1 MKEIG
6 AIYRGDGVCDFCVWA
21 PFVEALSLRIVSDKG
36 RLIPME
42 KDEKGYWHVR
52 LEDTTPG
59 MRYLYRIDS
68 EKDRPDPASFFQPEG
83 VHGPSEVVDHG
94 RFKWEDTGWQGIS
107 LRDMIIYEVHIGTLT
122 PEGTFD
128 SAIDILDDI
137 RDTGINTIELMP
149 VCQFPGSRNW
159 GYDGV
164 YPYAVQNSYGGPE
177 GLKRFV
183 NECHKRGMAV
193 ILDVVYN
200 HLGPE
205 GNYFRDYGPYFT
217 DKYRTPWGEAL
228 NFDGPYSNE
237 VREFFFNNAIYWL
250 KYYHIDGLRLDAI
263 HGIFDMSARHFLR
276 ELSERVEEFSRHSGR
291 KYYLMAESDLNN
303 PIVATP
309 RDRNGYGIDAVW
321 CDDFHHAIH
330 AVLTG
335 EREGYYVDF
344 GSQEQIVT
352 SLREGYVF
360 KGQYSKYRK
369 KNHGMP
375 SGSLMPDQFI
385 VFSQNHDQVGNR
397 LNGERLASLISFEAL
412 KLTAGVV
419 ILSPYIPLIFMGE
432 EYGETA
438 PFLYFVSHSDQW
450 LIDAVR
456 EGRKRE
462 FKAFKWEHE
471 PPDPQSEDTFL
482 RSKLNWSLRSEGRNQ
497 VLLEFY
503 RRIIRIRRDF
513 PSLSCLRRG
522 KQDAFER
529 DGVIFLKREA
539 ETEETLSVFNFSK
552 DDVSTSFKIE
562 EGYERVIDSAGSE
575 WDGPGSF
582 MPDVIE
588 SKTNIKIRA
597 ESIQLFRIERG

>member
-6 AIYRGDGVCDFCVWA
+6 AIYRGDGVCDFYVWA
-21 PFVEALSLRIVSDKG
+21 PFLQELALRIVSDKEQ
-36 RLIPME
+36 LIPME

-52 LEDTTPG
+52 VKDIAPG
-59 MRYLYRIDS
+59 TRYLYRINN

-94 RFKWEDTGWQGIS
+94 AFKWEDTEWQGIG
-107 LRDMIIYEVHIGTLT
+107 LKDMIIYEVHIGTLT
-122 PEGTFD
+122 SEGTFY
-128 SAIDILDDI
+128 SAIDILNEI
-137 RDTGINTIELMP
+137 KDTGINTIELMP

-205 GNYFRDYGPYFT
+205 GNYLRDYGPYFT
-217 DKYRTPWGEAL
+217 DKYKTPWGEAL

-237 VREFFFNNAIYWL
+237 VREFFLNNAIYWM

-276 ELSERVEEFSRHSGR
+276 ELSERVEEFSRLSGR

-309 RDRNGYGIDAVW
+309 RSKNGYGIDAVW

-344 GSQEQIVT
+344 GSLDQIVV

-375 SGSLMPDQFI
+375 SASLRPDQFI

-397 LNGERLASLISFEAL
+397 LNGDRLSSLISFEAL
-412 KLTAGVV
+412 KLTAAAV

-462 FKAFKWEHE
+462 FESFRWKQD
-471 PPDPQSEDTFL
+471 PPDPQSEDTFM
-482 RSKLNWSLRSEGRNQ
+482 RSKLNWSLRKQGRNRI
-497 VLLEFY
+497 LLEFY
-503 RRIIRIRRDF
+503 RKIIRIRGEF
-513 PSLSCLRRG
+513 PSLACLKRG
-522 KQDAFER
+522 KQEVFER
-529 DGVIFLKREA
+529 DGIIFLKREA

-552 DDVSTSFKIE
+552 SDVSTSFEIG
-562 EGYERVIDSAGSE
+562 EGYTKIIDSAGSE
-575 WDGPGSF
+575 WDGPGSL
-582 MPDVIE
+582 MPDVVDSRID
-588 SKTNIKIRA
+588 IKIRA
-597 ESIQLFRIERG
+597 ESFQLFRIERG